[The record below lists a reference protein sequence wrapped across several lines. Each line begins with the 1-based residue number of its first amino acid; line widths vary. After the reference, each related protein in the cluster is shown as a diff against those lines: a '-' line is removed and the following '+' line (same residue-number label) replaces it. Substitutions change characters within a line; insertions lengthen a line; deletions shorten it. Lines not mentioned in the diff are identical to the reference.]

1 MARNRAAIKLEM
13 TTSFM
18 ANESLAGTYG
28 FTVGASFADEFSI
41 VSFENILFDLLSY
54 FMFLLEQI
62 FDTHKKE
69 VDDIIEAK
77 MPHRPSWYRS
87 KAKAFQ
93 YGFDLI
99 EDSDKY
105 DNTGFTDDVVEAS
118 KIIKYSAVTQN
129 GGQLL
134 IKIASENNGV
144 LTPITAPQKAA
155 FDAYIAEIADCGVK
169 YIVVNNKPDILLLNM
184 QIYID
189 SLVLD
194 DKGMSILKGN
204 YPVQDAILEYMKE
217 LPFNGELVL
226 AHLVDKIQQVEG
238 VRIPHIV
245 NAESQIIDNSSNDYL
260 PAQPINVKTVPE
272 SGYFTIPNFDNVSYV
287 VQGRLG

>member
-245 NAESQIIDNSSNDYL
+245 NSESQIIDNSSNDYL

-287 VQGRLG
+287 V